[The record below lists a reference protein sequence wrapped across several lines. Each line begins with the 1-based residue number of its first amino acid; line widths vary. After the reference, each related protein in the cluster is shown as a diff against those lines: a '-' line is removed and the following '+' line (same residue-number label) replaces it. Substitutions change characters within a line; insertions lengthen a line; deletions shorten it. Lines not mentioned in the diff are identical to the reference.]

1 MTLSIEAL
9 SPYIHYKTS
18 RSGGSGGQHVN
29 KVATKVELL
38 LDLDAVPVF
47 SEEEKQR
54 IRQRLQARFQSEGLL
69 QVISQQSRSQLA
81 NKEQAQVKLL
91 ELLTK
96 SLQVQK
102 KRKPT
107 KPGRA
112 AKEARLEIKRR
123 QALRK
128 INRRKDWD

>member
-69 QVISQQSRSQLA
+69 QVISQQSRSQIA
-81 NKEQAQVKLL
+81 NKEDAQSRLL
-91 ELLTK
+91 DLLTQA
-96 SLQVQK
+96 LHVPR
-102 KRKPT
+102 KRKAT
-107 KPGRA
+107 KPGKA
-112 AKEARLEIKRR
+112 AKEARLEMKRR

>member
-1 MTLSIEAL
+1 MLSIKAL
-9 SPYIHYKTS
+9 APYIHYKTS

-38 LDLDAVPVF
+38 LDLDAVAF
-47 SEEEKQR
+47 LSDEEKAR
-54 IRQRLQARFQSEGLL
+54 IRQRLQARFQSDGLL
-69 QVISQQSRSQLA
+69 QVISQHSRSQVT
-81 NKEQAQVKLL
+81 NKEDAQLKLL
-91 ELLTK
+91 ALLTQA
-96 SLQVQK
+96 LHIPK

-107 KPGRA
+107 KPGKA
-112 AKEARLEIKRR
+112 VKEARLEMKRQ